1 MAIEGRHKFPSLLVM
16 ASEERH
22 KSLLFLV
29 LYVCS
34 IGGALAPPMT
44 PSEGVPRES
53 SRLAEAHGV
62 GFVLLGHTVGLSM
75 HLFLQAHSHKWNTKE
90 ELGKDKRETP
100 TRQRLLVVVG
110 TEIFTIATP
119 ARGVVIFIRVNL
131 ATRPPTI
138 TTDVSVDLAKHGA
151 LAS

>member
-1 MAIEGRHKFPSLLVM
+1 MFMNKACSVYARGYGATHLVVTKESGIIRTPLCRAIIV
-16 ASEERH
+16 
-22 KSLLFLV
+22 
-29 LYVCS
+29 
-34 IGGALAPPMT
+34 
-44 PSEGVPRES
+44 
-53 SRLAEAHGV
+53 
-62 GFVLLGHTVGLSM
+62 

-90 ELGKDKRETP
+90 ELGKDKHETP

-131 ATRPPTI
+131 ATRPTTI

>member
-1 MAIEGRHKFPSLLVM
+1 MRLPASYSESDSGVVYSPRTGRAATYICM
-16 ASEERH
+16 DA
-22 KSLLFLV
+22 
-29 LYVCS
+29 
-34 IGGALAPPMT
+34 
-44 PSEGVPRES
+44 
-53 SRLAEAHGV
+53 
-62 GFVLLGHTVGLSM
+62 SM

-90 ELGKDKRETP
+90 ELGKDKHETP

-119 ARGVVIFIRVNL
+119 ARGVVIFIGVNL

-151 LAS
+151 LAGRPRTS

>member
-1 MAIEGRHKFPSLLVM
+1 MS
-16 ASEERH
+16 
-22 KSLLFLV
+22 
-29 LYVCS
+29 C
-34 IGGALAPPMT
+34 GALSA
-44 PSEGVPRES
+44 E
-53 SRLAEAHGV
+53 RLALIQRRGQSPS
-62 GFVLLGHTVGLSM
+62 SM

-90 ELGKDKRETP
+90 ELGKDKHETP

>member
-1 MAIEGRHKFPSLLVM
+1 MQCILSHFSHSQTNRLSAAPISGQCIF
-16 ASEERH
+16 
-22 KSLLFLV
+22 
-29 LYVCS
+29 
-34 IGGALAPPMT
+34 GA
-44 PSEGVPRES
+44 
-53 SRLAEAHGV
+53 
-62 GFVLLGHTVGLSM
+62 M

-90 ELGKDKRETP
+90 ELGKDKHETP

>member
-1 MAIEGRHKFPSLLVM
+1 MPSIDLRTTY
-16 ASEERH
+16 EQ
-22 KSLLFLV
+22 
-29 LYVCS
+29 YV
-34 IGGALAPPMT
+34 G
-44 PSEGVPRES
+44 
-53 SRLAEAHGV
+53 
-62 GFVLLGHTVGLSM
+62 TV

-90 ELGKDKRETP
+90 ELGKDKHETP

>member
-1 MAIEGRHKFPSLLVM
+1 MRVHRYMSSYTCHTIYRLAATVTVGDDSAKFPV
-16 ASEERH
+16 
-22 KSLLFLV
+22 
-29 LYVCS
+29 
-34 IGGALAPPMT
+34 
-44 PSEGVPRES
+44 
-53 SRLAEAHGV
+53 
-62 GFVLLGHTVGLSM
+62 

-90 ELGKDKRETP
+90 ELGKDKHETP

-131 ATRPPTI
+131 ATRPTTI